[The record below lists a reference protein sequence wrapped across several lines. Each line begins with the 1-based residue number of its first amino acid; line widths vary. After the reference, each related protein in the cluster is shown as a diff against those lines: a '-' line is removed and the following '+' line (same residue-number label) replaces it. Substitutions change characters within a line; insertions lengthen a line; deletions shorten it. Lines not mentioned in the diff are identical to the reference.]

1 MATREG
7 IYVGGHEIIERYVGS
22 RLVWEK
28 FVLITKEKI
37 TRHNKYGE
45 KSNEL
50 HFFIVAS
57 FASTLDTFLEPTDS
71 IAVDGTLFTK
81 ITIKFL
87 SEAYR
92 GNNLKV
98 LEFRLTFSD
107 AKDKDALVSIINSHV
122 YEYTTTFETKF
133 YKKKR

>member
-1 MATREG
+1 MTTREG

-28 FVLITKEKI
+28 FVLITEERI
-37 TRHNKYGE
+37 TRHNEYGE

-57 FASTLDTFLEPTDS
+57 FTSALDTFLEPTDS
-71 IAVDGTLFTK
+71 IAVNGTLFTK

-92 GNNLKV
+92 GSNLKV